1 MVSHFWDNN
10 QGTDRCLR
18 WAWHIYFSAEP
29 LCADGMKTFL
39 QLHTEGGLPGSEL
52 AGIVAFIRERLVDVG
67 ENPLTTEDDQQLRE
81 EAGLHCPPTLQSP
94 STEEP
99 LALTPTPPLTS
110 VKLQPSLPRNSCKQ
124 AHGIQLLFARGTF
137 ETGNVGAR
145 VGPLLIA
152 QLRDVFDTS
161 ITVQGVD
168 YDATLL
174 GYFQGGSPSGSATLV
189 TLINN
194 VVSMCPFTKVILGGY
209 SQGAQLVHNA
219 ASEISAASSSSERD
233 PDHVGFG
240 DASPPVANI
249 PSEKVDNFCH
259 TGDIICTGA
268 GGAAE
273 HLDYDMDVA
282 AATTFI
288 LARVRG

>member
-1 MVSHFWDNN
+1 
-10 QGTDRCLR
+10 
-18 WAWHIYFSAEP
+18 
-29 LCADGMKTFL
+29 
-39 QLHTEGGLPGSEL
+39 
-52 AGIVAFIRERLVDVG
+52 
-67 ENPLTTEDDQQLRE
+67 
-81 EAGLHCPPTLQSP
+81 
-94 STEEP
+94 
-99 LALTPTPPLTS
+99 
-110 VKLQPSLPRNSCKQ
+110 
-124 AHGIQLLFARGTF
+124 LLFVRGTF

-152 QLRDVFDTS
+152 QLRDVFNTA

-168 YDATLL
+168 YDTTLL
-174 GYFQGGSPSGSATLV
+174 GYMQGGSPSGSATLV
-189 TLINN
+189 TLINT

-219 ASEISAASSSSERD
+219 ASEISAAVSVCIVVVVLFGD
-233 PDHVGFG
+233 PNHVGFG
-240 DASPPVANI
+240 DASPPVGNI

-259 TGDIICTGA
+259 TGDIICTSA

-273 HLDYDMDVA
+273 HLDYDMNVA